1 LIRRSKLA
9 GGTMTIKLYAWP
21 QSSGTRIAW
30 ALEELATPYEYVQLD
45 GSKQEHRA
53 ASYLAINPHG
63 KVPAL
68 VDGEVKLF
76 ESGAILI
83 YLGEKYG
90 VAKELWP
97 RGGGQ
102 PHADALCWTVW
113 SMVELGQNMMQY
125 AYHGLDSPFSYEAKD
140 RSKAAA
146 DYSLSQFNRN
156 VDALEARL
164 EGREHVLGSFTL
176 VDIAASSLLMFGAYL
191 GVKFDAY
198 PRVGAWFARCRTRP
212 ALARA
217 R

>member
-1 LIRRSKLA
+1 
-9 GGTMTIKLYAWP
+9 MTIKLYAWP

-30 ALEELATPYEYVQLD
+30 ALEELGTPYEYVQLD
-45 GSKQEHRA
+45 GSKQEHRTP
-53 ASYLAINPHG
+53 SFLAINPHG

-68 VDGEVKLF
+68 VDGDVKLF

-83 YLGEKYG
+83 HLGEKYG
-90 VAKELWP
+90 VDKQLWP

-113 SMVELGQNMMQY
+113 SMAELGQNMMQY

-156 VDALEARL
+156 LDALEARL
-164 EGREHVLGSFTL
+164 AGTDYVLANFTL
-176 VDIAASSLLMFGAYL
+176 VDIAVSSWLMLGAYL
-191 GVKFDAY
+191 GVKIDAY
-198 PRVGAWFARCRTRP
+198 PRVTAWFGRCKSRP
-212 ALARA
+212 ALSRA